1 MILLGQDIQAVKV
14 YEFGITPEE
23 NAKLIITNDK
33 PTPEA
38 FTLCVDFSYRFE
50 KNKRL
55 LKTKNAEDLEI
66 QIDRYSNEYEST
78 VIRVRVAGIWYLT
91 IPDWSPSWLD
101 PFIWYTLC
109 ISYDIKTQEFILAFR
124 NRLLVEEVNFVPNRT
139 LPEDFLKYLS
149 LGEKTSMFQ
158 FSGDLTRIN
167 IWSKVIDK
175 ETLKDITNCQDPSYK
190 ELPDILN
197 WDYVEA
203 TIDGGVVEKEL
214 SDYPCKSGTNK
225 FTQVLMAEP
234 ATSMFDAVKTCDL
247 LGGSLS
253 FPSNKE
259 EVIPFLD
266 NTRFMQPD
274 SRCKSYIWSNFY
286 KNSNADNNWTIYWS
300 ETTYKFPPFQY
311 PGWLAWAPGQPNG
324 GKKWSDSFVNKRNQ
338 VWKNE
343 EEEKCA
349 GINIVK
355 KNNHLDDLAC
365 EDTGYCFMCR

>member
-1 MILLGQDIQAVKV
+1 MKPGFKILSILMILLSQDIQAVKV

-66 QIDRYSNEYEST
+66 QIDRYSYEYEST

-167 IWSKVIDK
+167 IWSKAIDK

-214 SDYPCKSGTNK
+214 SDYPCKAGAGAEEVID
-225 FTQVLMAEP
+225 VLMTEP
-234 ATSMFDAVKTCDL
+234 AISMFDAVKTCNSL
-247 LGGSLS
+247 AGSLS
-253 FPSNKE
+253 FPSTKE
-259 EVIPFLD
+259 DVSPFL
-266 NTRFMQPD
+266 TKVMSQLPY
-274 SRCKSYIWSNFY
+274 SRCESYIWSNYY
-286 KNSNADNNWTIYWS
+286 KNSNADYNWTIYKS
-300 ETTYKFPPFQY
+300 VATYQYPPFQY
-311 PGWLAWAPGQPNG
+311 PGWIDWAVGQPKMG
-324 GKKWSDSFVNKRNQ
+324 ML
-338 VWKNE
+338 
-343 EEEKCA
+343 KCA
-349 GINIVK
+349 GIDIERENK
-355 KNNHLDDLAC
+355 KLNDLTC
-365 EDTGYCFMCR
+365 KDEGYCFMCR